1 MLNGGTAMFDA
12 HENVRS
18 YYSNATVNEG
28 GKLRTAVCHCGPNQ
42 YPKHVKEILSRLPDE
57 ILARNYGC
65 GSPLPLAI
73 GGCTVLDLGC
83 GTGQDVYLASK
94 LVGPKGKVI
103 GVDMNEDQLHVARK
117 YQSEIGEKWGYV
129 NTEFVQGFIEDLS
142 WIEDESI
149 DIVISNCVMN
159 LVPEKEKLYQEIWR
173 VLKTGGELYF
183 SDIFSDRRIPEEVNQ
198 DPVLYAECLGGVM
211 YTEDF
216 RRLLRKCGWED
227 FRYMTVCPVD
237 LEDPEIEQKVGNI
250 HYTSRTVR
258 AMKLPGLL
266 EDICEQYGQFV
277 TYLGG
282 IEGAEHAFDLDNQ
295 HHFEQGLPSAVC
307 GNTCAMLENT
317 RFHQYFSVYGD
328 RSTHYGAFEGC
339 GDAGG
344 SESASEGCCC

>member
-1 MLNGGTAMFDA
+1 MFDA
-12 HENVRS
+12 HENVKE
-18 YYSNATVNEG
+18 YYSDVTVNRG
-28 GKLRTAVCHCGPNQ
+28 GNMRTVACHCGPNQ
-42 YPKHVKEILSRLPDE
+42 YPEHMRDILGELPEE

-65 GSPLPLAI
+65 GSPVPLAI
-73 GGCTVLDLGC
+73 EGCTVVDLGC

-94 LVGPKGKVI
+94 LVGPAGRVI
-103 GVDMNEDQLHVARK
+103 GIDMNNDQLHVALK
-117 YQSEIGEKWGYV
+117 YQDEIGKKWGFS
-129 NTEFVQGFIEDLS
+129 NTEFIQGYIEDLS
-142 WIEDESI
+142 RLEDESV

-159 LVPEKEKLYQEIWR
+159 LVPEKEKLLHEIWR

-183 SDIFSDRRIPEEVNQ
+183 SDIFSDRRVPDEVNQ

-227 FRYMTVCPVD
+227 FRYVTVCPVNLD
-237 LEDPEIEQKVGNI
+237 DPELEKKVGNI
-250 HYTSRTVR
+250 RYTSRTVR

-282 IEGAEHAFDLDNQ
+282 IKGAEFAFDLDDH
-295 HHFEQGLPSAVC
+295 HHFEKGLPSAVC
-307 GNTCAMLENT
+307 GNTCAMIENT
-317 RFHQYFSVYGD
+317 RFHAYFSVHGD

-339 GDAGG
+339 GDSG
-344 SESASEGCCC
+344 SSDCSSGGCCC